1 MTVFYWVAMI
11 SCGGV
16 AGALAPR
23 FPLLCLALAY
33 VSGWMA
39 GRLDLGGFGRM
50 GVSIYRIKEE

>member
-1 MTVFYWVAMI
+1 MI

-50 GVSIYRIKEE
+50 GVSIYRIKED